1 MTIKECVRKYT
12 NDLKLV
18 THIPA
23 KEVEML
29 IMYLL
34 DKNPI
39 WLHLNYNNEFLM
51 ENELKKLVTKR
62 ATNYPLEYITK
73 KASFY
78 GEQFI
83 VNEGVLIPRPET
95 ELLVE
100 NAFNILKEQKDEKL
114 IVEIGTGSGI
124 ISVMLAVLLKNIKI
138 IAVDINEKALNL
150 AKQNAQKFGV
160 LERIDFRFSNLFEK
174 VDEKDIFMVVSNPP
188 YIKDDYVLK
197 MSQKLSADIIRLNT
211 KINLENIPCNFLSVS
226 IGIVTRIPQ
235 VDTLT
240 AFYKKVDE
248 ALYDAKKLGRNCISF
263 NGHIIQSKSSVYEIA
278 SVNPLSA
285 KIVYQ
290 NEEN

>member
-150 AKQNAQKFGV
+150 AKQNAEKFGV
-160 LERIDFRFSNLFEK
+160 LERIDFRLSNLFEK
-174 VDEKDIFMVVSNPP
+174 IDKKDIFMVVSNPP
-188 YIKDDYVLK
+188 YIKDNYVLPK
-197 MSQKLSADIIRLNT
+197 NVEFEPKNALFGGEQGDELLKEII
-211 KINLENIPCNFLSVS
+211 KITNEKNIPYLLCEMGFDQKTPLEGYFKEFNVEFHS
-226 IGIVTRIPQ
+226 
-235 VDTLT
+235 
-240 AFYKKVDE
+240 FYKDYENFDRGFTLKF
-248 ALYDAKKLGRNCISF
+248 KK
-263 NGHIIQSKSSVYEIA
+263 
-278 SVNPLSA
+278 
-285 KIVYQ
+285 
-290 NEEN
+290 